1 MRNGRFGKE
10 RLLVPAQ
17 GGGGGG
23 VEVLLAKEGGKVFEG
38 GHGESLVKYGFV
50 DEGENQKSN
59 EVWIERF
66 FPLAIKGPELLFR
79 PSRVGVSL
87 GLLSWEAFQDY
98 WRDGIEILVLWL
110 VIYQLYRAFRA
121 TRGAR
126 ILVGLATVLIGFI
139 LISTFLD
146 LPVLSWILRQ
156 AVFVLA
162 FALLIIFQPEI
173 RSALARIG
181 STRFF
186 SFNSGQ
192 RKFLTLLEDSVV
204 QLSKKRFGA
213 LFALERSIALTEI
226 EQTGVE
232 IGGELSV
239 ELAMTLF
246 FPKSALH
253 DGGVVLDEERIA
265 AAGCVFPVTQRDM
278 SDRSLGLR
286 HRAAIGLTEETDAVA
301 VVVSEETGTI
311 SIAVDGQLERFK
323 NEADFRER
331 LEAIFL
337 NNEQKE
343 DSSESESDG

>member
-1 MRNGRFGKE
+1 MLTLE
-10 RLLVPAQ
+10 RVTFRLCI
-17 GGGGGG
+17 
-23 VEVLLAKEGGKVFEG
+23 FEIG
-38 GHGESLVKYGFV
+38 NALHF
-50 DEGENQKSN
+50 
-59 EVWIERF
+59 R
-66 FPLAIKGPELLFR
+66 LFE
-79 PSRVGVSL
+79 VGVNL
-87 GLLSWEAFQDY
+87 RELYWETFQEY
-98 WRDGIEILVLWL
+98 WRDGVEILVLWV

-126 ILVGLATVLIGFI
+126 ILVGLSTVLIGFI
-139 LISTFLD
+139 LISTFLK

-181 STRFF
+181 STRFL

-192 RKFLTLLEDSVV
+192 RKFLTLLQDSVV

-213 LFALERSIALTEI
+213 LFALERTISLKEI
-226 EQTGVE
+226 QQTGVE

-265 AAGCVFPVTQRDM
+265 AAGCVFPVTQRNM

-311 SIAVDGQLERFK
+311 SIAVDGQLERFS
-323 NEADFRER
+323 NETEFRER

-337 NNEQKE
+337 NDEQKQ
-343 DSSESESDG
+343 DSPDSESNS

>member
-1 MRNGRFGKE
+1 M
-10 RLLVPAQ
+10 
-17 GGGGGG
+17 
-23 VEVLLAKEGGKVFEG
+23 
-38 GHGESLVKYGFV
+38 
-50 DEGENQKSN
+50 
-59 EVWIERF
+59 
-66 FPLAIKGPELLFR
+66 LFR
-79 PSRVGVSL
+79 VCKGGAIFAAL
-87 GLLSWEAFQDY
+87 YWEAFQNH
-98 WRDGIEILVLWL
+98 WRDGVEILVLWL

-139 LISTFLD
+139 LISSLLE
-146 LPVLSWILRQ
+146 LPVISWILRQ

-173 RSALARIG
+173 RSALAKIG
-181 STRFF
+181 SSRFL

-192 RKFLTLLEDSVV
+192 RKFVNLLEDSVV

-213 LFALERSIALTEI
+213 LFALERNISLKDIQT
-226 EQTGVE
+226 TGVE
-232 IGGELSV
+232 MDSELSV

-286 HRAAIGLTEETDAVA
+286 HRAAIGLSEETDAVA
-301 VVVSEETGTI
+301 IVVSEETGMI
-311 SIAVDGQLERFK
+311 SIAVDGKLERFK
-323 NEADFRER
+323 NEAEFRER

-337 NNEQKE
+337 NHEQQK
-343 DSSESESDG
+343 DSSAAESDS

>member
-1 MRNGRFGKE
+1 MLPFGQ
-10 RLLVPAQ
+10 V
-17 GGGGGG
+17 
-23 VEVLLAKEGGKVFEG
+23 
-38 GHGESLVKYGFV
+38 Y
-50 DEGENQKSN
+50 
-59 EVWIERF
+59 
-66 FPLAIKGPELLFR
+66 
-79 PSRVGVSL
+79 
-87 GLLSWEAFQDY
+87 WEAFQNH
-98 WRDGIEILVLWL
+98 WRNGIEILVLWL
-110 VIYQLYRAFRA
+110 VIYQLYRAFKA

-139 LISTFLD
+139 LISTFLE
-146 LPVLSWILRQ
+146 LPVLGWILRQ

-162 FALLIIFQPEI
+162 FAMLIIFQPEI

-204 QLSKKRFGA
+204 QLSKKRYGA
-213 LFALERSIALTEI
+213 LFALERSISLKEI
-226 EQTGVE
+226 QHTGVE

-239 ELAMTLF
+239 ELAMSLF

-253 DGGVVLDEERIA
+253 DGGVVLDEERIV
-265 AAGCVFPVTQRDM
+265 AAGCVFPVSQREM

-323 NEADFRER
+323 TEAEFRER

-337 NNEQKE
+337 NDEQKE
-343 DSSESESDG
+343 GNSSSESDG

>member
-1 MRNGRFGKE
+1 MALRF
-10 RLLVPAQ
+10 RLCVV
-17 GGGGGG
+17 GG
-23 VEVLLAKEGGKVFEG
+23 
-38 GHGESLVKYGFV
+38 SLT
-50 DEGENQKSN
+50 
-59 EVWIERF
+59 
-66 FPLAIKGPELLFR
+66 
-79 PSRVGVSL
+79 
-87 GLLSWEAFQDY
+87 GLYWDAFQNH
-98 WRDGIEILVLWL
+98 WRDGVEILVLWL
-110 VIYQLYRAFRA
+110 VVYQLYRAFRA

-126 ILVGLATVLIGFI
+126 ILVGLSAVLIGFI
-139 LISTFLD
+139 LISTFLK

-156 AVFVLA
+156 AVFILA

-181 STRFF
+181 STRFL
-186 SFNSGQ
+186 SFDSGQ
-192 RKFLTLLEDSVV
+192 RKFLTLLEDAVV

-213 LFALERSIALTEI
+213 LFALERGISLKEI
-226 EQTGVE
+226 QQTGVE

-253 DGGVVLDEERIA
+253 DGGVVLDEERIVS
-265 AAGCVFPVTQRDM
+265 AGCVFPVTQRDM

-323 NEADFRER
+323 NENDFRER

-337 NNEQKE
+337 NNEQKQDNS
-343 DSSESESDG
+343 DSGSDS

>member
-1 MRNGRFGKE
+1 M
-10 RLLVPAQ
+10 
-17 GGGGGG
+17 
-23 VEVLLAKEGGKVFEG
+23 
-38 GHGESLVKYGFV
+38 S
-50 DEGENQKSN
+50 
-59 EVWIERF
+59 
-66 FPLAIKGPELLFR
+66 LLFR
-79 PSRVGVSL
+79 VREGGAIFAAL
-87 GLLSWEAFQDY
+87 YWEAFQNH
-98 WRDGIEILVLWL
+98 WRDGVEILVLWL

-139 LISTFLD
+139 LISSLLE
-146 LPVLSWILRQ
+146 LPVISWILRQ

-173 RSALARIG
+173 RSALAKIG
-181 STRFF
+181 SSRFL

-192 RKFLTLLEDSVV
+192 RKFVNLLEDSVV

-213 LFALERSIALTEI
+213 LFALERNISLKDIQT
-226 EQTGVE
+226 TGVE
-232 IGGELSV
+232 MDSELSV

-286 HRAAIGLTEETDAVA
+286 HRAAIGLSEETDAVA
-301 VVVSEETGTI
+301 IVVSEETGMI
-311 SIAVDGQLERFK
+311 SIAVDGKLERFK
-323 NEADFRER
+323 NEAEFRER

-337 NNEQKE
+337 NHEQQK
-343 DSSESESDG
+343 DSSAAESDS

>member
-1 MRNGRFGKE
+1 M
-10 RLLVPAQ
+10 
-17 GGGGGG
+17 
-23 VEVLLAKEGGKVFEG
+23 
-38 GHGESLVKYGFV
+38 Y
-50 DEGENQKSN
+50 
-59 EVWIERF
+59 
-66 FPLAIKGPELLFR
+66 
-79 PSRVGVSL
+79 
-87 GLLSWEAFQDY
+87 WEFFQDH
-98 WRDGIEILVLWL
+98 WRDGVEILVLWL

-139 LISTFLD
+139 LVSTLLQ

-173 RSALARIG
+173 RSALAKIG

-186 SFNSGQ
+186 SYDSGQ

-204 QLSKKRFGA
+204 QLSKKRFRA
-213 LFALERSIALTEI
+213 LFALERSISLKEI
-226 EQTGVE
+226 QQTGVE

-253 DGGVVLDEERIA
+253 DGGVVLDEERIV
-265 AAGCVFPVTQRDM
+265 AAGCVFPVTQKNM
-278 SDRSLGLR
+278 QDRSLGLR

-311 SIAVDGQLERFK
+311 SIAVDGKLERFK
-323 NEADFRER
+323 NEAAFRER
-331 LEAIFL
+331 LEAIFF

-343 DSSESESDG
+343 KSSDTESNS

>member
-1 MRNGRFGKE
+1 M
-10 RLLVPAQ
+10 
-17 GGGGGG
+17 
-23 VEVLLAKEGGKVFEG
+23 
-38 GHGESLVKYGFV
+38 S
-50 DEGENQKSN
+50 
-59 EVWIERF
+59 
-66 FPLAIKGPELLFR
+66 LLFR
-79 PSRVGVSL
+79 VVRGGAILTPL
-87 GLLSWEAFQDY
+87 YWEEFQNH
-98 WRDGIEILVLWL
+98 WRDGVEILVLWL

-139 LISTFLD
+139 LISSLLE
-146 LPVLSWILRQ
+146 LPVISWILRQ

-173 RSALARIG
+173 RSALAKIG
-181 STRFF
+181 SSRFL

-192 RKFLTLLEDSVV
+192 RKFVNLLEDSVV

-213 LFALERSIALTEI
+213 LFALERNISLKDI
-226 EQTGVE
+226 ETTGVE
-232 IGGELSV
+232 MDSELSV

-301 VVVSEETGTI
+301 IVVSEETGMI
-311 SIAVDGQLERFK
+311 SIAVDGKLERFK
-323 NEADFRER
+323 NEAEFRER

-337 NNEQKE
+337 NHEQQK
-343 DSSESESDG
+343 DSSTPESDS

>member
-1 MRNGRFGKE
+1 M
-10 RLLVPAQ
+10 
-17 GGGGGG
+17 
-23 VEVLLAKEGGKVFEG
+23 
-38 GHGESLVKYGFV
+38 S
-50 DEGENQKSN
+50 
-59 EVWIERF
+59 
-66 FPLAIKGPELLFR
+66 LLFR
-79 PSRVGVSL
+79 VCKGGAIFAAL
-87 GLLSWEAFQDY
+87 YWEAFQNH
-98 WRDGIEILVLWL
+98 WRDGVEILVLWL

-139 LISTFLD
+139 LISSLLE
-146 LPVLSWILRQ
+146 LPVISWILRQ

-173 RSALARIG
+173 RSALAKIG
-181 STRFF
+181 SSRFL

-192 RKFLTLLEDSVV
+192 RKFVNLLEDSVV

-213 LFALERSIALTEI
+213 LFALERNISLKDIQT
-226 EQTGVE
+226 TGVE
-232 IGGELSV
+232 MDSELSV

-286 HRAAIGLTEETDAVA
+286 HRAAIGLSEETDAVA
-301 VVVSEETGTI
+301 IVVSEETGMI
-311 SIAVDGQLERFK
+311 SIAVDGKLERFK
-323 NEADFRER
+323 NEAEFRER

-337 NNEQKE
+337 NHEQQK
-343 DSSESESDG
+343 DSSAAESDS

>member
-1 MRNGRFGKE
+1 M
-10 RLLVPAQ
+10 
-17 GGGGGG
+17 
-23 VEVLLAKEGGKVFEG
+23 
-38 GHGESLVKYGFV
+38 S
-50 DEGENQKSN
+50 
-59 EVWIERF
+59 
-66 FPLAIKGPELLFR
+66 LLFR
-79 PSRVGVSL
+79 VGGVGGIFGVL
-87 GLLSWEAFQDY
+87 YWDAFQNH
-98 WRDGIEILVLWL
+98 WRDGVEILVLWL

-139 LISTFLD
+139 LVSTFLN

-162 FALLIIFQPEI
+162 FAMLIIFQPEI

-181 STRFF
+181 STRFLNF
-186 SFNSGQ
+186 DSGQ

-213 LFALERSIALTEI
+213 LFALERSISLKEI
-226 EQTGVE
+226 QRTGVE

-253 DGGVVLDEERIA
+253 DGGVVLDEERIVS
-265 AAGCVFPVTQRDM
+265 AGCVFPVTQRDM
-278 SDRSLGLR
+278 TDRSLGLR

-301 VVVSEETGTI
+301 IVVSEETGTI
-311 SIAVDGQLERFK
+311 SIAVDGKLERFK
-323 NEADFRER
+323 NEAEFRER

-337 NNEQKE
+337 NNEQKK
-343 DSSESESDG
+343 DSSDSESDS